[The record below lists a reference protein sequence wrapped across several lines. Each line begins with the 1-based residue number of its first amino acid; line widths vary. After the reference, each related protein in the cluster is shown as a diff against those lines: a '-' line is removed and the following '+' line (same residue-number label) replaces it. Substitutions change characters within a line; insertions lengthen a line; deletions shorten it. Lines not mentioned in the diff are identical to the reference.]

1 MAASHAH
8 NLQLQQQQQ
17 QQQFGAAAT
26 AAGDPAY
33 RGQTYYFPQQPDS
46 VLPDAFSHQD
56 SRNNGAPAADDEN
69 DTDDDDDE
77 DEGDGFDDD
86 PLTGLKRKRVTQA
99 CDACNRK
106 KIKCN
111 GSKPQCANCLQTNST
126 CTYARTGKKRGP
138 RAGYI
143 ESLENRLKEM
153 EALLKPASAA
163 AASATAAAA
172 SGSNDM
178 VWSAT
183 MSDQS
188 TAGGGGSGGA
198 YSVNSDATSSSSPQ
212 YQPQPHQQHQQQQQH
227 RGAVPPEATAE
238 LLHLFFQYLHPVM
251 PLIHKPTFYA
261 NFANHSQLL
270 LNAMYALAARFSL
283 HPSIK
288 TESCYNAGDVFYIKA
303 REMVDHYMD
312 VPNASTVTALLILA
326 NYAAE
331 SDRGSAAWMY
341 SGMAIRMAQ
350 ELKLNVEPDFEDSF
364 APTSNLTWLDKES
377 RRRLWWNCFI
387 LDRYAGAAAD
397 RSMII
402 NEKDCKVYLPSL
414 EMYWE
419 SETGPSELLATTG
432 PGGTNDT
439 YQIAVLTSTN
449 VFTPGLSLQSPYGY
463 FVLLIKIFGK
473 ILEYTNLLKST
484 QRTNVTPALTPDA
497 DYQLTVLD
505 ASLRDWF
512 SSLPEWVHD
521 FGLDSKLGNGGGAP
535 DGTSPWQTAYLHIFY
550 HVCVIMLHRPKM
562 SAGVRNGGDGAGGGG
577 GGAVSG
583 AAVLQNASFIV
594 CLSSANAV
602 AKILT
607 IVGQTNPNFL
617 YFSPFV
623 GFCIFQSGLV
633 HLLASQLGGRG
644 GGSGASASERGNNN
658 HNNNNATANGSSSS
672 SASAGADAGSW
683 TDPQLVSVISQAEYN
698 VASHLAAL
706 AGVSRY
712 WFMPSRLHAM
722 LSGLAEGAR
731 AAAAENHHLHH
742 QGHGNNNALARAI
755 LGPAAAAAVSSASS
769 SWVAVTDRYSQ
780 EQLGGSGVI
789 VPGLASP
796 PESATTPP
804 APARGPL
811 LSSSSVSSSVS
822 SHHHHQQPTS
832 ASSTGMM
839 AASVQQQMMHERQ
852 MQQQQQGPANAA
864 QIQSAINMST
874 HLYAIGQPPLG
885 AGAGAGGGALPA
897 QAYPPQQQQQ
907 QHRQWNQQQQQQ
919 QQQQQMAAMGGGP
932 MYPAEYAFMTPQQQ
946 QQAWG
951 PGGPPPP
958 PPPPAPPPSSHQQQ
972 QQPPISSPGPLPP
985 PPPAGAPTIPPG
997 VDSAAAAMMYAD
1009 QQRLWQQQQQQQQQQ
1024 RFAQQQQQQQQ
1035 QQQPQFSQPP
1045 GSWQ

>member
-1 MAASHAH
+1 MASHAH
-8 NLQLQQQQQ
+8 NLQQQQQ
-17 QQQFGAAAT
+17 QQQFGSAAT
-26 AAGDPAY
+26 TAAAAGDPAY
-33 RGQTYYFPQQPDS
+33 RGQTFYYPSQPDS
-46 VLPDAFSHQD
+46 VLPDAFSHQN
-56 SRNNGAPAADDEN
+56 SRNDGEERGAAAAGDDDN
-69 DTDDDDDE
+69 DNPDDDE
-77 DEGDGFDDD
+77 DEADGFDDD
-86 PLTGLKRKRVTQA
+86 PLTGLKRKRVIQA
-99 CDACNRK
+99 CDACNKK
-106 KIKCN
+106 KIKCI
-111 GSKPQCANCLQTNST
+111 GGKPQCANCLQTNST
-126 CTYARTGKKRGP
+126 CTYSRAGKKRGP

-163 AASATAAAA
+163 ASAAATG
-172 SGSNDM
+172 SDPSSNDM

-183 MSDQS
+183 MSMDNNAATTRS
-188 TAGGGGSGGA
+188 SNESGGGGGGGGGGLGGGG
-198 YSVNSDATSSSSPQ
+198 YSMNSDAASSSSPQ
-212 YQPQPHQQHQQQQQH
+212 NQPQRQQQQQQQQQQQ
-227 RGAVPPEATAE
+227 RQGVVPPEATAE
-238 LLHLFFQYLHPVM
+238 LLQLFFQYLHPIM

-261 NFANHSQLL
+261 NPASHSPLL
-270 LNAMYALAARFSL
+270 LNAMYALAARFSS

-288 TESCYNAGDVFYIKA
+288 TESCYNAGDLFYIKA

-364 APTSNLTWLDKES
+364 APAADLTWLDKES
-377 RRRLWWNCFI
+377 RRRLWWNCFV

-414 EMYWE
+414 EQYWE
-419 SETGPSELLATTG
+419 SETGPSELATTG

-449 VFTPGLSLQSPYGY
+449 VFTPGLSSQSPYGY

-484 QRTNVTPALTPDA
+484 QRSSVTPALNPDA

-521 FGLDSKLGNGGGAP
+521 FGLDGKLGGSSNGNGGAAP

-562 SAGVRNGGDGAGGGG
+562 SASVRNGGDGGG

-607 IVGQTNPNFL
+607 LVAQTNPNFL

-633 HLLASQLGGRG
+633 HLLASQLGGRAAGRSG
-644 GGSGASASERGNNN
+644 GGNSA
-658 HNNNNATANGSSSS
+658 AANGSSSS
-672 SASAGADAGSW
+672 ANAAVGW
-683 TDPQLVSVISQAEYN
+683 TDPQLASVISQAEYN
-698 VASHLAAL
+698 VAGHLAAL

-712 WFMPSRLHAM
+712 WFMPSRLQAM
-722 LSGLAEGAR
+722 LRGLAEGTR
-731 AAAAENHHLHH
+731 ATD
-742 QGHGNNNALARAI
+742 NNGRAIARAI
-755 LGPAAAAAVSSASS
+755 LGPLASS
-769 SWVAVTDRYSQ
+769 SNSHYVSDQPWVAAKDRYPQ
-780 EQLGGSGVI
+780 EQLGGFLHSGGGDGVI
-789 VPGLASP
+789 VPGLASSP
-796 PESATTPP
+796 PELAPPP
-804 APARGPL
+804 AAA
-811 LSSSSVSSSVS
+811 SS
-822 SHHHHQQPTS
+822 QQPSS

-852 MQQQQQGPANAA
+852 MQGPANAA

-874 HLYAIGQPPLG
+874 HLYAIGQPPPG
-885 AGAGAGGGALPA
+885 AGVGIGVSSV
-897 QAYPPQQQQQ
+897 QAFSPQQ
-907 QHRQWNQQQQQQ
+907 QHRQLQQWTQQEQQQHQQQQLH
-919 QQQQQMAAMGGGP
+919 QQMTAMGGP
-932 MYPAEYAFMTPQQQ
+932 IYPAEYAFMTSQQQ
-946 QQAWG
+946 QQAW
-951 PGGPPPP
+951 PGGPQPPSVVSHQQQRRNSGSAGMYP
-958 PPPPAPPPSSHQQQ
+958 GGAAGGPLIPAPPP
-972 QQPPISSPGPLPP
+972 GG
-985 PPPAGAPTIPPG
+985 AGVPPG
-997 VDSAAAAMMYAD
+997 ADAAAAMMYAD
-1009 QQRLWQQQQQQQQQQ
+1009 QQRLWQQHQQQQEQQQ
-1024 RFAQQQQQQQQ
+1024 RFAQQQQQQQ
-1035 QQQPQFSQPP
+1035 FSQPP
-1045 GSWQ
+1045 GPWQ